1 MCTFLANFLRQK
13 QSLEEAGAKIKELGV
28 TVINPVELPPAS
40 SLKLDDEVAMPI
52 IMPKMQFLDLSMTL
66 ANQL

>member
-1 MCTFLANFLRQK
+1 MSCLLANFLRQK
-13 QSLEEAGAKIKELGV
+13 QSLEEASAKIKKLGT

-40 SLKLDDEVAMPI
+40 SLKLDDEAAMPI
-52 IMPKMQFLDLSMTL
+52 IMPKMQFLGLSMTL